1 MAAAVATDQPQPQQ
15 AITDWAPGPVPTSYS
30 IIPDVPTSDGRSMIA
45 LQMQTPVGISV
56 YFIEAGA
63 AVQFGNEL
71 RAAGK
76 AGVSRLAVPPGANG
90 HGLIV
95 PGG

>member
-1 MAAAVATDQPQPQQ
+1 MSDQPVEPN
-15 AITDWAPGPVPTSYS
+15 ADAGVAFGPVPTSYS
-30 IIPDVPTSDGRSMIA
+30 IVPDVPTSDGRSMVA

-56 YFIEAGA
+56 YFIEPGA
-63 AVQFGNEL
+63 AVQFGNAL

-76 AGVSRLAVPPGANG
+76 AGVSRLAVPRNG
-90 HGLIV
+90 NGLIV